1 MYMNY
6 NREIR
11 KIINDKFKGYMTYGF
26 FEENL
31 LNDNIPEQDR
41 EKMMK
46 IFDTTLKMTSYSDLY
61 SKLALMQKCNTL
73 TESDNELFEEL
84 KDISSFEELDEKF
97 YSSKKLFSISIGEM
111 IDFYGSSAFHKILR
125 MKCLDEKDVANI
137 KKINTLFDYDLESYN
152 KDVDA
157 KYMAKKVI
165 LNRNLEYS
173 FSDLTLESAIFL
185 HTLLLVDNKNAQK
198 LLLELI
204 KNNIMV
210 VGYEEEINQIKQNK
224 EIEEKIESDNYSLKY
239 VEEYLNHNEISK
251 LPFDLIAEM
260 VFGNI
265 LFYQLKFDDSKL
277 NVTKEKEKMLKYVNN
292 YKIKDE

>member
-1 MYMNY
+1 MNY
-6 NREIR
+6 NRKIR
-11 KIINDKFKGYMTYGF
+11 KIINDKFKEYMIYGE

-31 LNDNIPEQDR
+31 LNDNIPEQDK

-46 IFDTTLKMTSYSDLY
+46 IFNTTLKMTSYSDLY

-73 TESDNELFEEL
+73 TESDNELFEAI
-84 KDISSFEELDEKF
+84 KDISSFEEFDEKF
-97 YSSKKLFSISIGEM
+97 CSSKELFFIAIREM
-111 IDFYGSSAFHKILR
+111 LDFYDSSAFHKILR
-125 MKCLDEKDVANI
+125 MKCLDEKDILHI
-137 KKINTLFDYDLESYN
+137 KKVNTLFDYDLESYN

-173 FSDLTLESAIFL
+173 FSDLILESTIFL

-210 VGYEEEINQIKQNK
+210 VGYEEEINQIMPNM
-224 EIEEKIESDNYSLKY
+224 EIEEKIESDNYNLKY
-239 VEEYLNHNEISK
+239 VEKYLNHNEISK
-251 LPFDLIAEM
+251 LPFDLIFEM

-277 NVTKEKEKMLKYVNN
+277 NVTKEKEKMLEYVNE